1 KVEATDVDGKFKMS
15 GIDDGNYFLKASYI
29 GMEDINQTKLNIS
42 KGNTLDLG
50 KIIFSASSVKL
61 ETAVITAKRALIEV
75 KADRTV
81 FNIEGTVN
89 SAGENGL
96 SLMRKAPG
104 VLVDNNDNISVLSR
118 SGVLIYL
125 DGKRLPLAGEDLA
138 NYLQGIPAEQID
150 KIDIITN
157 PGAKY
162 EAEGNA
168 GIIDIRLKK
177 DKSHGANGTVS
188 GSFGMGELPKYNGS
202 LSGNYRNS
210 KVNAFGTLGAMN
222 NENFNTLNFKNFQN
236 KLIIDEKNRS
246 ENTTR
251 NVNYRLG
258 TDYYVAEGHILGFL
272 VTGRNGE
279 TTGRGNNRSEISF
292 DSVVTQIDSVL
303 IANNQ
308 TDRTVSQYT
317 ANTNYRY
324 QKNNNTF
331 NIDLDFGRFNND
343 GKTNQPNE
351 YFTEDGIPLSSVIT
365 SYTTPRVIDIYTGK
379 IDY

>member
-1 KVEATDVDGKFKMS
+1 
-15 GIDDGNYFLKASYI
+15 
-29 GMEDINQTKLNIS
+29 
-42 KGNTLDLG
+42 
-50 KIIFSASSVKL
+50 
-61 ETAVITAKRALIEV
+61 
-75 KADRTV
+75 
-81 FNIEGTVN
+81 
-89 SAGENGL
+89 
-96 SLMRKAPG
+96 
-104 VLVDNNDNISVLSR
+104 
-118 SGVLIYL
+118 
-125 DGKRLPLAGEDLA
+125 
-138 NYLQGIPAEQID
+138 
-150 KIDIITN
+150 
-157 PGAKY
+157 
-162 EAEGNA
+162 
-168 GIIDIRLKK
+168 
-177 DKSHGANGTVS
+177 
-188 GSFGMGELPKYNGS
+188 
-202 LSGNYRNS
+202 
-210 KVNAFGTLGAMN
+210 MN

-258 TDYYVAEGHILGFL
+258 TDYYVADGHILGFL

-279 TTGRGNNRSEISF
+279 TTGRGNNRSEISA

-365 SYTTPRVIDIYTGK
+365 SYTTPRVIDMYTGK
-379 IDY
+379 IDYETEALGGNS